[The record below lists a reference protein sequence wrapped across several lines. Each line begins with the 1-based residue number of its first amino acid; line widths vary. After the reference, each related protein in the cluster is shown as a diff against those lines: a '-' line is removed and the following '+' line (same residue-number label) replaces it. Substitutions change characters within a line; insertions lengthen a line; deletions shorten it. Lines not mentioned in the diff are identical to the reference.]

1 MANMPRTMWG
11 MSAKESSEGEE
22 STLAYS
28 EAWVSITLV
37 SGEQTVF
44 GKAAT
49 AHTEDILAAGE

>member
-1 MANMPRTMWG
+1 MANMPSTMWG
-11 MSAKESSEGEE
+11 MRAKESSEGEE

-37 SGEQTVF
+37 FWEQMVF

-49 AHTEDILAAGE
+49 AHTEDILAAGQ